1 MKRRT
6 FLIAAAILAAAG
18 AAGGFMAH
26 RMMQPPPAD
35 LDLSLSK
42 ATAKGAF
49 MVSIAPEAGAVE
61 QGTLHSWVATV
72 ATADGK
78 PVDDAQIAIDGGM
91 PQHGHGLP
99 TAPQMTET
107 LGEGRYRIEGVK
119 FNMGGWW
126 VIRLA
131 ITAAGTT
138 DTVEF
143 NLVV

>member
-42 ATAKGAF
+42 ATVKGAF

-99 TAPQMTET
+99 TAPQMTAK

>member
-6 FLIAAAILAAAG
+6 FLIAAAMLAVAG

-26 RMMQPPPAD
+26 RMMQPPPDD

-42 ATAKGAF
+42 ATANGAF

-61 QGTLHSWVATV
+61 QGTLHSWIATV
-72 ATADGK
+72 TTPDGK
-78 PVDDAQIAIDGGM
+78 RVDDAQIAIDGGM

-99 TAPQMTET
+99 TAPQMTAK